1 MKQYFID
8 IYDTVRSMMSG
19 MSLTL
24 HHLRK
29 KKDLVATLQYP
40 NEKWPVPERNIGFD
54 HKDYNV
60 IRSRLHVDIDD
71 CIGCLQCERACP
83 VDCIKIDT
91 IKPPKDSDYDCGKTS
106 HDTQKKMI
114 VPRFSIDMSECMYC
128 NLCVY
133 PCPEECIFMVGGP
146 NEPKHDIDY
155 EYSKYVKHDLVFEF
169 SNVTDQ
175 EIIDIGGQ
183 SYLDKRNET
192 SDKIKKGY
200 DLDGLLPGETG
211 DSDQTEGSK
220 KASHVDPGFVVFKQV
235 PDKMSRG
242 IAKKAYTYGR
252 RNSMDMVSI
261 SKYVEEAIN
270 SYNKMTPEMESA
282 IKDIIEF
289 KYPEQDISD
298 TTAPSD
304 EKENDLKVES
314 GQDTTTE
321 DSKSKKGQTLFDIK
335 NLNDIEDKVIRGSL
349 KKIYMASK
357 RASKSSNEAVSD
369 MLSFLD
375 REGKSSSEITS
386 LLNSFVATETKKIE
400 PEKSDSA
407 KEVPVSLFDIKKLND
422 IDDKVIRGS
431 LKKIYMAGKR
441 NKLTSEDVVND
452 MLKHLEESDKKDDKI
467 VEYLEGLI

>member
-1 MKQYFID
+1 
-8 IYDTVRSMMSG
+8 
-19 MSLTL
+19 
-24 HHLRK
+24 
-29 KKDLVATLQYP
+29 
-40 NEKWPVPERNIGFD
+40 
-54 HKDYNV
+54 
-60 IRSRLHVDIDD
+60 
-71 CIGCLQCERACP
+71 
-83 VDCIKIDT
+83 
-91 IKPPKDSDYDCGKTS
+91 
-106 HDTQKKMI
+106 
-114 VPRFSIDMSECMYC
+114 
-128 NLCVY
+128 
-133 PCPEECIFMVGGP
+133 MVGGP

-242 IAKKAYTYGR
+242 IAKKAYTFGR

-289 KYPEQDISD
+289 KYPEQDIPD

-304 EKENDLKVES
+304 EKENDLKVEL

-321 DSKSKKGQTLFDIK
+321 DSKSNKDQTLFDIK

-375 REGKSSSEITS
+375 SEGKSSSEITS
-386 LLNSFVATETKKIE
+386 LLNSFVTTETKRSE

-467 VEYLEGLI
+467 VEYLKGLI

>member
-1 MKQYFID
+1 
-8 IYDTVRSMMSG
+8 
-19 MSLTL
+19 
-24 HHLRK
+24 
-29 KKDLVATLQYP
+29 
-40 NEKWPVPERNIGFD
+40 
-54 HKDYNV
+54 
-60 IRSRLHVDIDD
+60 
-71 CIGCLQCERACP
+71 
-83 VDCIKIDT
+83 
-91 IKPPKDSDYDCGKTS
+91 
-106 HDTQKKMI
+106 
-114 VPRFSIDMSECMYC
+114 
-128 NLCVY
+128 
-133 PCPEECIFMVGGP
+133 
-146 NEPKHDIDY
+146 
-155 EYSKYVKHDLVFEF
+155 
-169 SNVTDQ
+169 
-175 EIIDIGGQ
+175 
-183 SYLDKRNET
+183 
-192 SDKIKKGY
+192 
-200 DLDGLLPGETG
+200 
-211 DSDQTEGSK
+211 
-220 KASHVDPGFVVFKQV
+220 
-235 PDKMSRG
+235 MSRG

-289 KYPEQDISD
+289 KYPEQDIPD
-298 TTAPSD
+298 TTAHSD
-304 EKENDLKVES
+304 EKENDLKIES

-321 DSKSKKGQTLFDIK
+321 DSKSNKDQALFDIK

-375 REGKSSSEITS
+375 SEGKSSSEITN
-386 LLNSFVATETKKIE
+386 LLNSFVTTETKRSE

-441 NKLTSEDVVND
+441 NKLSSEDVVND

-467 VEYLEGLI
+467 VEYLKGLI